1 MKKLKEIISR
11 IKMAIAV
18 LFAHRVVAVIDK
30 GVLVVRYV
38 HGLTEDEIDELKD
51 LEFHDA

>member
-1 MKKLKEIISR
+1 MKKLKEISSKL
-11 IKMAIAV
+11 KMAFAV
-18 LFAHRVVAVIDK
+18 LFAHHVVAFIDN
-30 GVLVVRYV
+30 GIVAIRYV